1 MTEPEHKPGEPI
13 RIDAQDARG
22 AEIILKKRR
31 SRIIFIGALVAFVVL
46 AVMVRLFG

>member
-1 MTEPEHKPGEPI
+1 MAEPENKPDEPI

-31 SRIIFIGALVAFVVL
+31 SRMIFFGALVAFVIL
-46 AVMVRLFG
+46 AVAVRCAA